1 MSELLRTATF
11 LTVLAL
17 LVTPAF
23 NTAFNTTAAAAE
35 PQDPVSVGAST
46 PTSVVLDG
54 PSPRKS
60 GHSVPLAVRLST
72 RAGGFAA
79 PVVVQRRVGGDWRRI
94 ASART
99 DAQGR
104 AVVVA
109 SMRRRPADNVFRARY
124 AGDATRAAST
134 SRPARVSLVRRA
146 SVLRLRGPGR
156 VVDERRV
163 AIGVVWRTGDG
174 IPVAGRV
181 RLFQRVGGAW
191 RLRKVL
197 RTGPRGRASARVRPR
212 RDSVWRAI
220 GRGQPWV
227 HGATS
232 RRHRI
237 DNLPPGN
244 PVRLPAG
251 APRPRVKLPAQR
263 RATGSGP
270 AATVSRIP
278 QRVWRNMVGRSWHS
292 GCPVG
297 RAGLRLIRINYWDY
311 SGYRR
316 RGEMVVAAPA
326 AGNVVGALSEMYR
339 RRYPIRSMYRVD
351 RFGWSS
357 RLGGAND
364 YRSMAAGNTSAFNCR
379 NVVNRPGVR
388 SPHSY
393 GGSVDVNP
401 WENPYRSATGLVP
414 NSWWH
419 SRTHPRV
426 AWRSS
431 RHPVVRI
438 MRSHGLRWTYGTGD
452 SHHFDAAVHG
462 RLVSPR
468 CVGICH

>member
-1 MSELLRTATF
+1 MP
-11 LTVLAL
+11 VLSRSALVIAALSL
-17 LVTPAF
+17 LVTPAH
-23 NTAFNTTAAAAE
+23 
-35 PQDPVSVGAST
+35 VSPAVGADGPDAAWAPT

-54 PSPRKS
+54 PAARKS
-60 GHSVPLAVRLST
+60 GHRAPLAIVLST
-72 RAGGFAA
+72 RAGGFSA
-79 PVVVQRRVGGDWRRI
+79 PVVVQRRVGGTWRRI
-94 ASART
+94 ASTRT
-99 DAQGR
+99 DARGR
-104 AVVVA
+104 AVVTA
-109 SMRRRPADNVFRARY
+109 TMRRLPGNNVFRARY
-124 AGDATRAAST
+124 AGDSDRAAST
-134 SRPARVSLVRRA
+134 SRNARVPLARRA
-146 SVLRLRGPGR
+146 SIVRLRGPHK

-163 AIGVVWRTGDG
+163 RLRVVWRTGDG

-181 RLFQRVGGAW
+181 RLLQRVGGKW
-191 RLRKVL
+191 RQRRVL
-197 RTGPRGRASARVRPR
+197 RTGPKGRASVRLRPR
-212 RDSVWRAI
+212 RDSLWRVV

-227 HGATS
+227 NGDTS
-232 RRHRI
+232 PRHWVN
-237 DNLPPGN
+237 NLPPGS
-244 PVRLPAG
+244 PVRLPRR
-251 APRPRVKLPAQR
+251 APRPRVDLPPQR
-263 RATGSGP
+263 RATGAGP
-270 AATVSRIP
+270 AARVSRIP
-278 QRVWRNMVGRSWHS
+278 QRVWRSMVGRSWHA

-339 RRYPIRSMYRVD
+339 RKFPIRSMYRVD

-357 RLGGAND
+357 RLKGAND

-431 RHPVVRI
+431 RHPVVRL
-438 MRSHGLRWTYGTGD
+438 MRSHGMRWTYGTGD
-452 SHHFDAAVHG
+452 SHHFDAAVRG

-468 CVGICH
+468 CVQVCH